1 MMARLPNVQLMSLNN
16 QRQTSLPLIPNSKIK
31 PLKYKFPP
39 VSVQAAVNGG
49 RLKQEGIFKEELKS
63 KQDFLMR
70 LINIIVR
77 KVKNSPTGSLHLEL
91 PWKVGTGIIFSDKN
105 YIKCIDVNP
114 NSQEIGFETC
124 LNGIMQSGSIKSPP
138 GDVGLWF
145 EEAVAGAFI
154 AAGGEKISDL
164 RVGVRWD
171 WLNRGVPEKVFRTD
185 VDIAMQWKGQFI
197 AISCKLGTK
206 PDELDKWQTEIM
218 AEARAG
224 LGRFALPVLV
234 RGGIPDKDARDIAG
248 DSIEKG
254 FLEIGLTL
262 LNDQGLLNR
271 LVEQA
276 LEGNQTLSE

>member
-1 MMARLPNVQLMSLNN
+1 
-16 QRQTSLPLIPNSKIK
+16 
-31 PLKYKFPP
+31 
-39 VSVQAAVNGG
+39 
-49 RLKQEGIFKEELKS
+49 
-63 KQDFLMR
+63 
-70 LINIIVR
+70 
-77 KVKNSPTGSLHLEL
+77 
-91 PWKVGTGIIFSDKN
+91 
-105 YIKCIDVNP
+105 
-114 NSQEIGFETC
+114 
-124 LNGIMQSGSIKSPP
+124 
-138 GDVGLWF
+138 
-145 EEAVAGAFI
+145 
-154 AAGGEKISDL
+154 
-164 RVGVRWD
+164 
-171 WLNRGVPEKVFRTD
+171 
-185 VDIAMQWKGQFI
+185 MQWKGQFI